1 MHRRHSFTLPT
12 LIALAIPAM
21 LTNCVAEPGTDPG
34 TGGAPGVG
42 GTATAGTAG
51 TGTAGTGT
59 AGTGTAGT
67 GTAGTGT
74 AGTGTAGA
82 GTGGTGTAG
91 TGTAGTGT
99 AGTGTAGTGTAGT
112 GTAGTGTA
120 GTGGVDGTGG
130 TTAGAAGT
138 VAQGGT
144 AGDASGGTS
153 GTGTDAGG
161 YNTDAACMGIKSNM
175 PCTPEGQD
183 CPNLRCGLADLG
195 RRACV
200 CATNWTCESCAFPAD
215 APQEVVGA
223 PATALPACDATVVKG
238 EACTTQG
245 DRCQPAEAGD
255 VCACWTIGGTLEWD
269 CDSKP
274 WE

>member
-12 LIALAIPAM
+12 LIALAMPAM

-34 TGGAPGVG
+34 TGGTSGVG

-74 AGTGTAGA
+74 AGTGTAG
-82 GTGGTGTAG
+82 TGTAG

-120 GTGGVDGTGG
+120 GNGGTGGVDGTGG

-153 GTGTDAGG
+153 GTGTGAGG

-200 CATNWTCESCAFPAD
+200 CATNWTCESCTFPAD

-238 EACTTQG
+238 DPCTTQG